1 MSDKIE
7 FNNTDP
13 KIKVDNNRIS
23 KTISWEEKKQKQKK
37 ILVST
42 RIDED
47 VYKEFAS
54 KCDDEGCI
62 VGTKIRMLI
71 YKYLKEN

>member
-7 FNNTDP
+7 FNNTDL
-13 KIKVDNNRIS
+13 KKKVDNNRIS
-23 KTISWEEKKQKQKK
+23 KMTSWEEKKKNQKK

-62 VGTKIRMLI
+62 IGTKIRMLI